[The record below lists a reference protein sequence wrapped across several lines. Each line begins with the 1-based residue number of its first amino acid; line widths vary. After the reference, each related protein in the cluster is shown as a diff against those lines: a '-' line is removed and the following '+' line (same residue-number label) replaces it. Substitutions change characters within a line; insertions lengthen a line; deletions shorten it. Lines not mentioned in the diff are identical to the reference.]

1 MTKVERVLREMK
13 KEKIEEPEAAPVPV
27 TQKKR
32 KSTRPKKVAQPVPEN
47 EKVEKVK
54 ETSTKTGKNKPAKT
68 PAAQNKLSK
77 IAARKK
83 PSKIAAKKKPVNEEE
98 NTGKTDEQNPTN
110 QRKTKKT
117 SEKERFSN

>member
-1 MTKVERVLREMK
+1 MTKVERVLRDMK
-13 KEKIEEPEAAPVPV
+13 KEKIEEPEAEPAPV

-54 ETSTKTGKNKPAKT
+54 ETSTKTGKNKPAKP
-68 PAAQNKLSK
+68 PAAQNKL
-77 IAARKK
+77 
-83 PSKIAAKKKPVNEEE
+83 SKIAAKKKPVNEEE
-98 NTGKTDEQNPTN
+98 NTGKTDEQNLTN

-117 SEKERFSN
+117 SEKKRSIFTF